1 MSYADAVKITGE
13 PVGTVKWRVHAVTK
27 RLRNLLSGAF
37 AEEYPIEIRKG
48 GRLPCRTQ
56 TNRYYLTPTLKR

>member
-48 GRLPCRTQ
+48 ADSRAEPKQ
-56 TNRYYLTPTLKR
+56 TAII

>member
-1 MSYADAVKITGE
+1 MVQGMSYADAVKITGE

-48 GRLPCRTQ
+48 ADSRAEPKQ
-56 TNRYYLTPTLKR
+56 TAII